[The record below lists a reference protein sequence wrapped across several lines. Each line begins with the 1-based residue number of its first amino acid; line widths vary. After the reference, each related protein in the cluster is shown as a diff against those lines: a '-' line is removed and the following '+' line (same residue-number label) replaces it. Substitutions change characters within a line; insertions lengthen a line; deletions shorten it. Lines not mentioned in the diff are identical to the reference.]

1 MIISRIYKSLVR
13 HVSDM
18 IEELN
23 ASGAFG
29 ITYHVWE
36 ARGEEDKL
44 PKNILVGVDGFNFH
58 ENSGLWIVRFS
69 ISLSSYQ
76 DTLLLREAEI
86 LDGIHAWFGEKQR
99 VPLRDPET
107 GDEDN
112 QLVVTDFEIAPMAQ
126 TMLRNYRTVSIELK
140 RTANDG

>member
-13 HVSDM
+13 HVSDL

-23 ASGAFG
+23 ASKSLG

-36 ARGEEDKL
+36 SRGEEDKL
-44 PKNILVGVDGFNFH
+44 PKNILMGVDGFNFH
-58 ENSGLWIVRFS
+58 ENGGLWIIRFS
-69 ISLSSYQ
+69 IALSSYQ
-76 DTLLLREAEI
+76 DTLLLREAEV
-86 LDGIHAWFGEKQR
+86 LDAIYDWFHEKQR
-99 VPLRDPET
+99 VPLRDLES

-112 QLVVTDFEIAPMAQ
+112 QLVVTDFEIAPMQQ

>member
-13 HVSDM
+13 HVSDL

-23 ASGAFG
+23 ASKSLG
-29 ITYHVWE
+29 IIYHVWE
-36 ARGEEDKL
+36 SRGEEDKL
-44 PKNILVGVDGFNFH
+44 PKNILMGVDGFNFH
-58 ENSGLWIVRFS
+58 ENGGLWIIRFS
-69 ISLSSYQ
+69 IALSSYQ
-76 DTLLLREAEI
+76 DTLLLREAEV
-86 LDGIHAWFGEKQR
+86 LDAIYDWFHEKQR
-99 VPLRDPET
+99 VPLRDLES

-112 QLVVTDFEIAPMAQ
+112 QLVVTDFEIAPMQQ